1 MALQVIYSSQAAAPM
16 SVVELE
22 QILVDARE
30 GNARRGVTG
39 ALVYVEGV
47 FLQILEGPEAAV
59 RGLMGRIA
67 KDTRHTALK
76 VVHEA
81 EVDPP
86 MFHGW
91 KMAYLTPT
99 PGEVAA
105 WLGLEGA
112 ASLEALLAEVHQAP
126 TKAPRVAQGILNAL
140 SG

>member
-1 MALQVIYSSQAAAPM
+1 MALQVIYSSQAATPM
-16 SVVELE
+16 SVADLE

-39 ALVYVEGV
+39 ALVYVDGV

-59 RGLMGRIA
+59 RGLMGSIA

-86 MFHGW
+86 MFHSW

-99 PGEVAA
+99 PGDVAA
-105 WLGLEGA
+105 WLGLEGT
-112 ASLEALLAEVHQAP
+112 ASLEALLAEVHEAP
-126 TKAPRVAQGILNAL
+126 AKAPRVAEGILNAL
-140 SG
+140 AG